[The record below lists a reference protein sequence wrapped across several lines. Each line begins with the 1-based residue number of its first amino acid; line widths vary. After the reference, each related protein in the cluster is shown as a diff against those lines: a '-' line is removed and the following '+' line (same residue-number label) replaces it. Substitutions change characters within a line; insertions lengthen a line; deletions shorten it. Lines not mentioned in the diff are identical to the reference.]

1 MKHLV
6 AFLLLAFITSCSSVV
21 SKYAVGLED
30 HSIIAGEWNGT
41 WFNENETI
49 KIHVMDESK
58 GIIAL
63 AWIEH
68 SQKGFKFESMT
79 CQIKRGKNWLYA
91 NVLEIPNEKVDG
103 YYWGKLKKENR
114 RILLWLPSAEAF
126 REAAEAQQTNAIVD
140 VTHSTKLKMETTE
153 TVKLLD
159 NPEKIVNLIEI
170 SGSKFFQWEDPIV
183 LIQTKY

>member
-6 AFLLLAFITSCSSVV
+6 AFLLLALITSCSSVV
-21 SKYAVGLED
+21 SKFPVGLED
-30 HSIIAGEWNGT
+30 HSIIADEWNGT

-68 SQKGFKFESMT
+68 NQKGFKFESMT
-79 CQIKRGKNWLYA
+79 CQIKRGKEWLYA

-103 YYWGKLKKENR
+103 YYWGKLKKENNK
-114 RILLWLPSAEAF
+114 ILLWLPSAEAF
-126 REAAEAQQTNAIVD
+126 REAAEAKQINAIVD
-140 VTHSTKLKMETTE
+140 VTHSTKLKMQTTE

-159 NPEKIVNLIEI
+159 NPEIIVNLIEI
-170 SGSKFFQWEDPIV
+170 RGSKYFQWEDPIV
-183 LIQTKY
+183 FIKTKY